1 MSDLKSKKS
10 IIIYFSRADEN
21 YGVWFTEKWNT
32 QVIAEY
38 IQELIWADIFKVE
51 RNVPYS
57 RDYST
62 CCDEAKE
69 EIQNNERPEIVN
81 TLDNVDNYE
90 VIYVWGPIYWW
101 QLPQP
106 MVTQL
111 EKLNWNWKI
120 VRPFVTHEGSWLAWV
135 PDQLKRIC
143 EWAEILNWLAIRGST
158 VYEAKPSVV
167 NWL

>member
-1 MSDLKSKKS
+1 MTDLKSKKS

-21 YGVWFTEKWNT
+21 YWIWFTEKWNT
-32 QVIAEY
+32 QVIAED
-38 IQELIWADIFKVE
+38 IQELIWADVFRVE
-51 RNVPYS
+51 KKVPYS

-62 CCDEAKE
+62 CCDEAKK
-69 EIQNNERPEIVN
+69 EIQNNEKPEIVS

-143 EWAEILNWLAIRGST
+143 EWAEILDWLAIRGST
-158 VYEAKPSVV
+158 VYEAKPIVE